1 MYEKHLRYIS
11 KCFSTRDYATRDSIM
26 FPAVLFMTHLK
37 CDNFIIRRSGLNDK
51 IEGKITGEK
60 D

>member
-1 MYEKHLRYIS
+1 MYE
-11 KCFSTRDYATRDSIM
+11 SIM
-26 FPAVLFMTHLK
+26 FLAVLFMTHLK